1 MISVLFW
8 KNGVIIL
15 KNKMSKQFINFNGDI
30 VPAEQAVLTIANRGF
45 KYGDGLFESM
55 RLLKGELKF
64 AELHSERIRKGLKL
78 LKMDSWSSV
87 DTWFIREKVEELVR
101 RNKTGPD
108 ARVRLTAFRDGEGL
122 YSPSANSMG
131 YVLEAAKLSESSYVL
146 NERGLIID
154 VFDELTKPV
163 NILSNSKTCNSLI
176 YVLAGIFK
184 NQNSLDEV
192 MILNDKGFLCESM
205 SCNVFVV
212 YDRKVYTPALSE
224 GCIAG
229 VMRQVV
235 IKLAKENGLEL
246 VEAQIRPD
254 ILNEADE
261 VFLTNAARGI
271 QWVMGYNGKRYFT
284 EVSRFLNDKLNKL

>member
-1 MISVLFW
+1 
-8 KNGVIIL
+8 
-15 KNKMSKQFINFNGDI
+15 MSKQFINFNGDI
-30 VPAEQAVLTIANRGF
+30 VPAEQQVFTIANRGF

-78 LKMDSWSSV
+78 LKMDSWSHV
-87 DTWFIREKVEELVR
+87 DTWFMREKIEELVR

-108 ARVRLTAFRDGEGL
+108 ARIRLTAFRDGQGL
-122 YSPSANSMG
+122 YSPSANNMA
-131 YVLEAAKLSESSYVL
+131 YVLEATKITESSYTL
-146 NERGLIID
+146 NEKGLIID
-154 VFDELTKPV
+154 VYDEITKPV
-163 NILSNSKTCNSLI
+163 NILSNLKTCNSLI

-192 MILNDKGFLCESM
+192 MVLNHNGFLCESM

-212 YDRKVYTPALSE
+212 YDRKLYTPALSE

-235 IKLAKENGLEL
+235 IKLAKENNIEL
-246 VEAQIRPD
+246 VEAQISPD

-271 QWVMGYNGKRYFT
+271 QWVMGYNNKRYFN
-284 EVSRFLNDKLNKL
+284 EVSRLLSEKLNNT